1 MINHDYTVDN
11 NQDPDLVLMPSQALR
26 NERPYGVQ
34 WTMYVVENNWKTP
47 FIPKGENV
55 AIKFLIV
62 QQFHVMLIENY
73 PK

>member
-1 MINHDYTVDN
+1 MIIRLTTIKIQIWCSCQVNPFV
-11 NQDPDLVLMPSQALR
+11 MK
-26 NERPYGVQ
+26 RPYGVQ

-62 QQFHVMLIENY
+62 QQFRVMLIENY